1 MSAAHAVQARPVI
14 GFVEWFVYVGV
25 GLVKTPVTIFK
36 ACCCSNKLARD
47 DKVIQKFQ
55 KKFPKFS
62 LKELGALHEQVCVHY
77 GMS

>member
-1 MSAAHAVQARPVI
+1 MISEAHAVQARPVI

-36 ACCCSNKLARD
+36 ACCMYKVARD

-62 LKELGALHEQVCVHY
+62 LKELGALHEQVCVDA
-77 GMS
+77 MA